1 MDENENPTTETEETT
16 VETSATGTDAETAES
31 SEALGDAGKKA
42 LDSMKS
48 KWHAERDQR
57 RELERQLEELRATQS
72 KPEGDDTPDLEE
84 IKRQATREALA
95 TANARVLRSEIKAA
109 AVGKLADP
117 ADALAFLDLDKFEVG
132 EDGVDADEVADAIE
146 SLIQSK
152 PHLAAAPA
160 KRFQGTG
167 DGGARKAAGPSQ
179 LTRDELSRMT
189 PEQIV
194 QAKQEGRMA
203 DLLKTRR

>member
-1 MDENENPTTETEETT
+1 MSENENPTTETDETT
-16 VETSATGTDAETAES
+16 ADTSATGTDAETADT
-31 SEALGDAGKKA
+31 SEAPLGDAGKKA

-48 KWHAERDQR
+48 KWHTERDQR
-57 RELERQLEELRATQS
+57 RELERQLEELRAAQS

-95 TANARVLRSEIKAA
+95 SANSRVLRSEIKAA

-132 EDGVDADEVADAIE
+132 EDGVDADEIADAIE

-152 PHLAAAPA
+152 PHLAAAQA

-179 LTRDELSRMT
+179 LTRADLANMT
-189 PEQIV
+189 PEQITK
-194 QAKQEGRMA
+194 AKLEGRLNT
-203 DLLKTRR
+203 LLGR

>member
-72 KPEGDDTPDLEE
+72 KPKGDDETPDLEE

-117 ADALAFLDLDKFEVG
+117 ADALAFLDLDQFEVG
-132 EDGVDADEVADAIE
+132 EEGVDADEIADAIE

-152 PHLAAAPA
+152 PHLAAAQA

-167 DGGARKAAGPSQ
+167 DGGARKASGPSQ
-179 LTRDELSRMT
+179 LTRADLAKMT
-189 PEQIV
+189 PEQIT
-194 QAKQEGRMA
+194 QAKKDGRLN
-203 DLLKTRR
+203 DLLGR